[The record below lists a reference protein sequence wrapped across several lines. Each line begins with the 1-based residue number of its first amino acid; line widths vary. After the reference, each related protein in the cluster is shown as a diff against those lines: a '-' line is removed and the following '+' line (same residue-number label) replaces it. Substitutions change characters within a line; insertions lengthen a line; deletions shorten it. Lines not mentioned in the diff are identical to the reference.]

1 MSSELYKHIETSIKR
16 NENLLKAQVINFPK
30 EKNINLNNISEI
42 NEWKISD
49 KSNSDQLKA
58 VTGICFMLGVL
69 VLAGLYSNFFS

>member
-30 EKNINLNNISEI
+30 EKNINLNNISDI
-42 NEWKISD
+42 SEWKISD

-58 VTGICFMLGVL
+58 VTGICFMLGVF

>member
-30 EKNINLNNISEI
+30 EKNINLNNISDI
-42 NEWKISD
+42 NEWKIND

-58 VTGICFMLGVL
+58 VRGICFMLGVL
-69 VLAGLYSNFFS
+69 VLAGLYSNLFS